1 MAFPSSLELPRA
13 ANWIAHSYSS
23 ASLYLFQADGMEPAF
38 TAAGQA
44 DSPTEAL
51 AVAVAGAMR

>member
-1 MAFPSSLELPRA
+1 
-13 ANWIAHSYSS
+13 
-23 ASLYLFQADGMEPAF
+23 MEPAF